1 VITNQIDGW
10 SYNAAGNLL
19 YDQINNYTYDAETNR
34 ATSRLYGRVTSTERE
49 SAPRDSCT
57 KENAETQHKTFYI
70 SKLLSILIVSCQGR
84 SKREPV
90 EDQEGVFRGRRGA
103 GA

>member
-1 VITNQIDGW
+1 MITNQIDGW

-49 SAPRDSCT
+49 QDL
-57 KENAETQHKTFYI
+57 EI
-70 SKLLSILIVSCQGR
+70 SRLFAWVS
-84 SKREPV
+84 
-90 EDQEGVFRGRRGA
+90 
-103 GA
+103 